1 LKFDTVLKSRFRPQD
16 LSMNMQQLWS
26 NRLPSSTTME
36 YAQVASVL
44 NNRRYFDTAAYDILS
59 DVLETVMENPANQ
72 QWLKHA
78 GMKGG
83 STARVL
89 TKTLYATR
97 KDGIKIEL
105 AYFFNDLAQEEN
117 TRLQRWMNDFELKLL
132 TDPSF
137 RREIG
142 IKLK

>member
-1 LKFDTVLKSRFRPQD
+1 
-16 LSMNMQQLWS
+16 
-26 NRLPSSTTME
+26 ME